1 MFSSPPAVIYEYP
14 ATISII
20 TQITAAAPIAQPTFC
35 ANTAAE
41 KHKPVVEH
49 LEWDEQIGDIFYVE
63 NGEDYYDENG
73 VLNKDL
79 FKDNEDLFI

>member
-1 MFSSPPAVIYEYP
+1 MAYSPIGGDGYSPCEAVRMVIEEYY
-14 ATISII
+14 TDQFKIELY
-20 TQITAAAPIAQPTFC
+20 
-35 ANTAAE
+35 NE

-49 LEWDEQIGDIFYVE
+49 LEWNEQIGDIFYVE

-73 VLNKDL
+73 VLNKEL

>member
-1 MFSSPPAVIYEYP
+1 MCIRDRY
-14 ATISII
+14 
-20 TQITAAAPIAQPTFC
+20 
-35 ANTAAE
+35 NE